1 MCLAIKQ
8 PWAWAIFNARKNI
21 ENRDWPTRFRG
32 RIAIL
37 ASKGMTQGEYAE
49 GCYFIER
56 KEPGIVIPSYESM
69 IRGNII
75 GTVEITDCG
84 KFHNNKWFVGTYG
97 MLLSNP
103 VKFITPISARGRLG
117 IFPLE
122 ASIADQVEEERQR
135 VLQAVHEVDAALK
148 RAVSN

>member
-8 PWAWAIFNARKNI
+8 PWAWAIFNAGKNV

-56 KEPGIVIPSYESM
+56 KEPEIVMPSYESM
-69 IRGNII
+69 IRGHII
-75 GTVEITDCG
+75 GTVEITGCG
-84 KFHNNKWFVGTYG
+84 KFYDNKWFAGTYG

-103 VKFITPISARGRLG
+103 VKFITPIPASGRLG

-122 ASIADQVEEERQR
+122 ASIADQVEVEYAKT
-135 VLQAVHEVDAALK
+135 LQTMPVA
-148 RAVSN
+148 N

>member
-8 PWAWAIFNARKNI
+8 PWAWAIFNAGKNI

-37 ASKGMTQGEYAE
+37 ASKGMTQEEYDE

-56 KEPGIVIPSYESM
+56 TESGIMIPSYESM
-69 IRGNII
+69 IRGSII

-84 KFHNNKWFVGTYG
+84 KFHSNKWFVGTYG
-97 MLLSNP
+97 MLLYRP
-103 VKFITPISARGRLG
+103 VKFITPIAARGKLG
-117 IFPLE
+117 IFRLE
-122 ASIADQVEEERQR
+122 PSIADQVEAESQR
-135 VLQAVHEVDAALK
+135 VLHGVDEVQAALK